1 MFKRSLLVVMLIAA
15 LAAGPLPALAQ
26 DEEPTPQEAFNI
38 STTLAE
44 LGHNDLTLQGRETSR
59 TVWLTLPHNWWL
71 EQDIQV
77 DLVYTASALL
87 EDDRSGLTVT
97 ANDQEV
103 ASFRPVSDGT
113 KQVFTFTIPTE
124 LVYQG
129 SGFLLGFEGNLR
141 TTDATCES
149 MFLPEQWLRI
159 LDDTTLT
166 LAAIIDETPPVLG
179 NLSSTLL
186 QDTVL
191 DPTQVIFVLPD
202 NPDSTALTA
211 AAQVAARLNKQVSSK
226 VFEFETRTTGTLTNA
241 ELEDSHLIVVGLPDD
256 QPLLSQVGEALPAPL
271 TEDGF
276 LTATGMA
283 APPEYGVVQILL
295 SPWNIARRMMV
306 VSAGNAQGL
315 SMVGQAFA
323 SDEMFAQLDGR
334 FTFVNNIPETD
345 EETVKGPWLD
355 NQTTFAQM
363 GYEHQTVNGLRI
375 SEVSYYTRWPAGWV
389 LRGDAQLTLDVAYS
403 PNVMPGSYIEVSI
416 GNTPVGVARLEQSVG
431 QRQFIFDLPAGD
443 LQDEMLLPQSVQI
456 RLQVA
461 NYMPIAECQ
470 TIDPSLIWTRILNS
484 SKLTTPHDY
493 AALPDLLAFPYP
505 FVSDQPAAP
514 VTLVLPDE
522 PEEPEIEQALAV
534 AAVLGRYALRSF
546 DLRVAFADDVT
557 ENEYTDSHLIVL
569 GERTR
574 QPWVNTF
581 LSASADLEVS
591 STGLL
596 HEIIS
601 PWNMGRVVLIV
612 SGQDTDGL
620 ASAVGALELV
630 PVVDQP
636 GTTAVIEAGESPR
649 VVDTADEAMPQ
660 IEPAL
665 TPDQ

>member
-1 MFKRSLLVVMLIAA
+1 MFKRSLLVVMLVAA
-15 LAAGPLPALAQ
+15 LAAGPLPVLAQ
-26 DEEPTPQEAFNI
+26 DEEPIPQETFNV

-44 LGHNDLTLQGRETSR
+44 LGHNDLTLQGRETNM

-87 EDDRSGLTVT
+87 EDDRAGLTIT

-124 LVYQG
+124 HIYQG
-129 SGFLLGFEGNLR
+129 NGFLLGFQGNLR
-141 TTDATCES
+141 TTDASCEN

-166 LAAIIDETPPVLG
+166 LAAVIDETPPVLG

-191 DPTQVIFVLPD
+191 DPTQVVFVLPD
-202 NPDSTALTA
+202 NPDSAALTT
-211 AAQVAARLNKQVSSK
+211 AAQVAARLNKQGSSK
-226 VFEFETRTTGTLTNA
+226 VFEFETRTTSTLINA
-241 ELEDSHLIVVGLPDD
+241 ELEDSHLVIIGLPED
-256 QPLLSQVGEALPAPL
+256 QPLLGQVGEALPAPL

-283 APPEYGVVQILL
+283 APPEYGTIQILL
-295 SPWNIARRMMV
+295 SPWNIARRMIV

-315 SMVGQAFA
+315 RMAGQAFA

-334 FTFVNNIPETD
+334 FTFVDSIPETD
-345 EETVKGPWLD
+345 EEALEGPWMS

-363 GYEHQTVNGLRI
+363 GYEHQTVNGLRV
-375 SEVSYYTRWPAGWV
+375 SEASYYTRWPAGWV
-389 LRGDAQLTLDVAYS
+389 LRGDAQLILNVAYS

-416 GNTPVGVARLEQSVG
+416 DNTPVGIARLEQSVG
-431 QRQFIFDLPAGD
+431 QRQFIFDLPADD

-470 TIDPSLIWTRILNS
+470 TIDPSLVWTRILNS
-484 SKLTTPHDY
+484 SHLITPHDY
-493 AALPDLLAFPYP
+493 ATLPDLLAFPYP

-522 PEEPEIEQALAV
+522 PEQTEIEQALAV

-546 DLRVAFADDVT
+546 DLNVAFADDVT
-557 ENEYTDSHLIVL
+557 ESEYADSHLIVL

-596 HEIIS
+596 HEMVS

-612 SGQDTDGL
+612 SGQDTDGF
-620 ASAVGALELV
+620 ASAISALELV
-630 PVVDQP
+630 PAVDRS
-636 GTTAVIEAGESPR
+636 GTTAVVEAGESPR
-649 VVDTADEAMPQ
+649 VVDAAGDAMPQ
-660 IEPAL
+660 IEPAV